1 MRYIYSNLGHHRFRG
16 LSVAKILGLPF
27 IQEVVAGARATQKY
41 IPQADVVLEL
51 GGEDAKITYMK
62 PSLEQR
68 MNGTCAGARELL

>member
-1 MRYIYSNLGHHRFRG
+1 MANL
-16 LSVAKILGLPF
+16 LGLPF

-68 MNGTCAGARELL
+68 MNERAQAAQVLLLTRWRPCSIRTLWD